1 MIFYS
6 NRKFK
11 MWAYITSHSSLLLR
25 SEMKYPDQDDY
36 SENTSY
42 NIDLEFWSVS
52 YINTPTYLYEITI
65 KEITQKE
72 LPADIDKEL
81 LKYNMKIFELEST
94 GRKYYIIAGGLL
106 VGKNSWI
113 NQDRIFDYNLNLKHD
128 EILASTD

>member
-1 MIFYS
+1 
-6 NRKFK
+6 

>member
-1 MIFYS
+1 
-6 NRKFK
+6 

-25 SEMKYPDQDDY
+25 SEMKYPDQEDY

-94 GRKYYIIAGGLL
+94 GRKYYIFAGGLL

-113 NQDRIFDYNLNLKHD
+113 NQDRIFDYNLNLEQD

>member
-1 MIFYS
+1 
-6 NRKFK
+6 
-11 MWAYITSHSSLLLR
+11 
-25 SEMKYPDQDDY
+25 MKYPDQEDY

-94 GRKYYIIAGGLL
+94 GRKYYIFAGGLL

-113 NQDRIFDYNLNLKHD
+113 NQDRIFDYNLNLEHD

>member
-1 MIFYS
+1 
-6 NRKFK
+6 

-25 SEMKYPDQDDY
+25 SEMKYPDQEDY

-81 LKYNMKIFELEST
+81 LKYNMKIFELES
-94 GRKYYIIAGGLL
+94 
-106 VGKNSWI
+106 
-113 NQDRIFDYNLNLKHD
+113 
-128 EILASTD
+128 ILS